1 MAASPQVKSILR
13 APTSAPTQ
21 TQCEAWRA
29 NRPRQQSNWTLG
41 ETVQAPRQ
49 RQPAR
54 DGNGNSNRR
63 TDRQTDHKQAAHV
76 DAGTGPIHDVTVM
89 RVCHLALHLGRGR
102 LLGLRQAP
110 ICPACLCLS
119 TTSLMDHP
127 DAARSCWVGAKVVHA
142 YSVPWNGAG

>member
-1 MAASPQVKSILR
+1 MEGQ
-13 APTSAPTQ
+13 PTPSAIQ
-21 TQCEAWRA
+21 LDA
-29 NRPRQQSNWTLG
+29 G
-41 ETVQAPRQ
+41 ETVPAPRQ
-49 RQPAR
+49 RHRPPAR
-54 DGNGNSNRR
+54 DGNGNTSN
-63 TDRQTDHKQAAHV
+63 RQTDRHKQAAHV

-89 RVCHLALHLGRGR
+89 RVCHPALHLGRGR

-110 ICPACLCLS
+110 ICPACLS

>member
-1 MAASPQVKSILR
+1 MESQ
-13 APTSAPTQ
+13 PTPSAIQ
-21 TQCEAWRA
+21 LDA
-29 NRPRQQSNWTLG
+29 G

-49 RQPAR
+49 RQRPGMAMGIVT
-54 DGNGNSNRR
+54 DGQ
-63 TDRQTDHKQAAHV
+63 TETDHKQAAHV
-76 DAGTGPIHDVTVM
+76 DAGTGPIHDVTVL